1 MSPTSPRPRAAAP
14 VLAAVL
20 ALVLGGI
27 PSSADAAWRASVP
40 TPTAA
45 LSAGRLTAPA
55 IGCETRA
62 DGLLGVSYAYV
73 SWLAVDHAT
82 SYDVLVGSTSGAA
95 RERIGTTTG
104 TAFEVRGGLLT
115 LLLGTLLST
124 GTPIVSVVARTG
136 EWRSPES
143 DTRTIG
149 LTGVVGTVVGSV
161 RCV

>member
-1 MSPTSPRPRAAAP
+1 MSPTVSPRPR
-14 VLAAVL
+14 VAAVL
-20 ALVLGGI
+20 AGVLVLMLGGI
-27 PSSADAAWRASVP
+27 PSTADAAWRTSVP

-45 LSAGRLTAPA
+45 LSAGQLAAPV

-62 DGLLGVSYAYV
+62 DGLLGVTYAHV
-73 SWLAVDHAT
+73 SWPAVDHAT
-82 SYDVLVGSTSGAA
+82 SYDVLVGSTSGTA
-95 RERIGTTTG
+95 RERIGTTTA

-143 DTRTIG
+143 ATRTIG